1 MRGLNIQQNIL
12 LCSYDG
18 RSGPPNEGQNEQ
30 ENTIEIPGSV
40 GYDMHICPA
49 PTGSITYLTGIRV
62 DQNRFLCAAHKP

>member
-18 RSGPPNEGQNEQ
+18 QSGSPNEWLNEQ

-40 GYDMHICPA
+40 GYDMPS
-49 PTGSITYLTGIRV
+49 TNRQYYLFDGHPRRPEPLPVCYSQALT
-62 DQNRFLCAAHKP
+62 